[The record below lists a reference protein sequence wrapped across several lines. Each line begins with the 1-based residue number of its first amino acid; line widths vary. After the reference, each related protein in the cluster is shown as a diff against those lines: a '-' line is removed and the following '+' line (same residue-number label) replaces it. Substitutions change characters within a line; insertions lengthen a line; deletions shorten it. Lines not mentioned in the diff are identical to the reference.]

1 MSFFIVSTPIG
12 NLGDLSIRAI
22 DVLSSSNIIIC
33 EKKNKALKLIS
44 HLKINKVRLISY
56 HESRLKNIFPEIIK
70 CLKESKKISFISDA
84 GTPLIS
90 DPGSLLIKELIDN
103 NIEPIVIPGS
113 SASLTA
119 LVISGF
125 NTDKFIFH
133 GFLPKSVSKLKNEID
148 NILCINI
155 PVIFYANKNDI
166 NKIFSVYQ
174 FDTQE
179 IYFSLSKELTKKF
192 EKTIRG
198 KITDIDISKIKSF
211 ISKGEFVLILYKP
224 NKDKDLNIEK
234 IKKRIKE
241 LKIKSLTKKAISE
254 KIKNE
259 FELKKNQSYKLTLEF
274 YD

>member
-33 EKKNKALKLIS
+33 EKKIKALKLIS

-56 HESRLKNIFPEIIK
+56 HESRLRSILPEILK
-70 CLKESKKISFISDA
+70 CLKESKKISFITDA

-90 DPGSLLIKELIDN
+90 DPGSLLIKELISN

-125 NTDKFIFH
+125 NTDKFIFY
-133 GFLPKSVSKLKNEID
+133 GFLSKSVGKLRKEID
-148 NILCINI
+148 NVLCINI
-155 PVIFYANKNDI
+155 PVIFYVNKNDI
-166 NKIFSVYQ
+166 NKIFTIYK
-174 FDTQE
+174 FDNKE

-224 NKDKDLNIEK
+224 NKNRDLNIEK

-259 FELKKNQSYKLTLEF
+259 FKLKKNQSYRLTLEF

>member
-22 DVLSSSNIIIC
+22 DILSSSNIIIC

-56 HESRLKNIFPEIIK
+56 HESRLRSILPEILK
-70 CLKESKKISFISDA
+70 CLKESKKISFITDA

-90 DPGSLLIKELIDN
+90 DPGSLLIKELINN

-113 SASLTA
+113 SAFLTA

-125 NTDKFIFH
+125 NTDKFIFY
-133 GFLPKSVSKLKNEID
+133 GFLPKSVGKLRKEID

-155 PVIFYANKNDI
+155 PVIFYVNKNDI
-166 NKIFSVYQ
+166 NKIFTIYK
-174 FDTQE
+174 FDNKE

-224 NKDKDLNIEK
+224 NKNRDLNIEK

-259 FELKKNQSYKLTLEF
+259 FKLKKNQSYRLTLEF

>member
-44 HLKINKVRLISY
+44 HLKIKKVRLISY
-56 HESRLKNIFPEIIK
+56 HESRLKSIFPEIIK
-70 CLKESKKISFISDA
+70 CLKESKKISFITDA

-90 DPGSLLIKELIDN
+90 DPGSLLIKELISN

-125 NTDKFIFH
+125 NTDKFIFY
-133 GFLPKSVSKLKNEID
+133 GFLPKSVGKLKKVID

-166 NKIFSVYQ
+166 NKIFTVYK
-174 FDTQE
+174 FDNKE

-192 EKTIRG
+192 ERTIRG

-234 IKKRIKE
+234 IKERIKE

-254 KIKNE
+254 QIKNE
-259 FELKKNQSYKLTLEF
+259 FELKKNKSYKLTLEF

>member
-44 HLKINKVRLISY
+44 HLKIKKVRLISY
-56 HESRLKNIFPEIIK
+56 HESRLKSIFPEIIK
-70 CLKESKKISFISDA
+70 CLKESKKISFITDA

-90 DPGSLLIKELIDN
+90 DPGSLLIKELISS

-125 NTDKFIFH
+125 NTDKFIFY
-133 GFLPKSVSKLKNEID
+133 GFLPKSVGKLKKEID
-148 NILCINI
+148 NVLGINI

-166 NKIFSVYQ
+166 NKIFTIYK
-174 FDTQE
+174 FDNKE

-192 EKTIRG
+192 ERTIRG

-224 NKDKDLNIEK
+224 NKNRDLNIEK
-234 IKKRIKE
+234 IKERIKE

-254 KIKNE
+254 QIKNE
-259 FELKKNQSYKLTLEF
+259 FELKKNKSYKLTLEF

>member
-44 HLKINKVRLISY
+44 HLKIKKVRLISY
-56 HESRLKNIFPEIIK
+56 HESRLKSIFPEIIK
-70 CLKESKKISFISDA
+70 CLKESKKISFITDA

-90 DPGSLLIKELIDN
+90 DPGSLLIKELISS

-125 NTDKFIFH
+125 NTDKFIFY
-133 GFLPKSVSKLKNEID
+133 GFLPKSVGKLKKEID
-148 NILCINI
+148 NVLGINI

-166 NKIFSVYQ
+166 NKIFTVYK
-174 FDTQE
+174 FDNKE

-192 EKTIRG
+192 ERTIRG

-211 ISKGEFVLILYKP
+211 ISKGEFVLILFKP
-224 NKDKDLNIEK
+224 NKDRDLNIDK

-254 KIKNE
+254 QIKNE
-259 FELKKNQSYKLTLEF
+259 FELKKNKSYKLTLEF

>member
-44 HLKINKVRLISY
+44 HLKIKKVRLISY
-56 HESRLKNIFPEIIK
+56 HESRLKSIFPEIIK
-70 CLKESKKISFISDA
+70 CLKESKKISFITDA

-90 DPGSLLIKELIDN
+90 DPGSLLIKELISS

-125 NTDKFIFH
+125 NTDKFIFY
-133 GFLPKSVSKLKNEID
+133 GFLPKSVGKLKKEID
-148 NILCINI
+148 NVLGINI

-166 NKIFSVYQ
+166 NKIFTVYK
-174 FDTQE
+174 FDNKE

-192 EKTIRG
+192 ERTIRG

-211 ISKGEFVLILYKP
+211 ISKGEFVLILFKP
-224 NKDKDLNIEK
+224 NKDRELNIEK
-234 IKKRIKE
+234 IKNRIKE

-254 KIKNE
+254 QIKNE
-259 FELKKNQSYKLTLEF
+259 FELKKNKSYKLTLEF

>member
-103 NIEPIVIPGS
+103 NIEPIVVPGS

-133 GFLPKSVSKLKNEID
+133 GFLPKSVSRLKNEID

-155 PVIFYANKNDI
+155 PVIFYVNKNDI
-166 NKIFSVYQ
+166 NKIFSIYQ